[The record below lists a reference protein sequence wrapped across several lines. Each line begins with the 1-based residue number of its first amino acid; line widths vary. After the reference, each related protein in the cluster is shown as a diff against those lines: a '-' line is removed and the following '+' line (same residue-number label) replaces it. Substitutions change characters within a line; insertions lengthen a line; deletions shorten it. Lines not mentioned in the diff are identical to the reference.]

1 WWTSSMLPPGC
12 LDRAQFGRRRRLR
25 PGGRRRGKPGQE
37 DMEKQV
43 AAPSPSRQARL
54 ANAAEP
60 RRVLRRWA
68 ADAAAARLT
77 ARVREATEHAV
88 GARPKITE
96 LAVVWR
102 KSRGERRLPRGVDD
116 HTGGPGQ
123 PTRQ

>member
-1 WWTSSMLPPGC
+1 
-12 LDRAQFGRRRRLR
+12 RARVR
-25 PGGRRRGKPGQE
+25 PRERSRGTQGQE
-37 DMEKQV
+37 AMEKEV
-43 AAPSPSRQARL
+43 APLSPCRQARL
-54 ANAAEP
+54 ASAADP
-60 RRVLRRWA
+60 RRVRRRWA